1 MKNTIIRILSCLLAL
16 LTLTLCFA
24 ACGGGKTAKGGALY
38 FKVNDT
44 KITIGADADDTIDK
58 LGRWISQN
66 SSDSCGGFSGKD
78 YIYTYSGYRVST
90 TPSKDGQII
99 CKIELTDDSV
109 KTPQGVYIG
118 MSRADAE
125 AAMKGFTA
133 ESVGDNLVY
142 TEGNVK
148 LQIIFRDGSV
158 SGIVYVA
165 K

>member
-1 MKNTIIRILSCLLAL
+1 MKKL
-16 LTLTLCFA
+16 LTILLVLILGVSLA

-38 FKVNDT
+38 FKANDI

-78 YIYTYSGYRVST
+78 YIYAYKGYSVST
-90 TPSKDGQII
+90 TPSKNGQIV

-109 KTPQGVYIG
+109 KTPQGLYIG
-118 MSRADAE
+118 MSRKDAE
-125 AAMKGFTA
+125 KAMEKFTA

-142 TEGNVK
+142 TQGDVK
-148 LQIIFRDGSV
+148 LQVIFRDGSV
-158 SGIVYVA
+158 AGIVYVA